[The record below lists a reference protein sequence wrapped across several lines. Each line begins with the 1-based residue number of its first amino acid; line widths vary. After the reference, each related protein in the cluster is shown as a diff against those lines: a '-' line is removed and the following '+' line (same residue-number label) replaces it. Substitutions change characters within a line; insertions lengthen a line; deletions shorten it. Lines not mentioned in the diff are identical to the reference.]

1 MFACVLIIAGIF
13 LWIFAVPGAEKVLR
27 VKRDNLMT
35 ARVIEGV
42 FEDFI
47 PLRGHIRPLTSVYL
61 DATEG
66 GRVEKIHVEDGTELA
81 LGDSIVDISNTR
93 LQLESITREAQVSEQ
108 INLMQTQ
115 ELNLTRNALEHKRNL
130 QQLAFEID
138 QLEVR
143 LQRMEPLIK
152 TGHVAQAELED
163 TRKRLVFLQQQ
174 RQLTLEARD
183 ADEALQEAQ
192 MKQLADSIKNLR
204 SNLEFARKNLESLR
218 VKAPVAGR
226 LTAFTLQ
233 VGQSLMPGERFGQ
246 IDNPNAYKL
255 VAMVD
260 EFYMPGVFEGQSA
273 NTKIHSQEYSLVVQK
288 IYPQVT
294 NGQFRIDLHFN
305 RNQPTQLSRG
315 QGVQLRLQMGENT
328 SSRLIPLGSFYA
340 DTGGNW
346 IFVVAP
352 DGHSAYKR
360 AIKSGRSNSQYLEV
374 IEGLMIDEEV
384 IVSSYTQYEQI
395 DKLILKH

>member
-1 MFACVLIIAGIF
+1 M
-13 LWIFAVPGAEKVLR
+13 PGSEKVLR
-27 VKRDNLMT
+27 VKRDNLTT
-35 ARVIEGV
+35 ANVIEGV

-81 LGDSIVDISNTR
+81 LDDPIVDISNTR

-130 QQLAFEID
+130 QQLSFEID

-143 LQRMEPLIK
+143 LQRVEPLIK

-163 TRKRLVFLQQQ
+163 TRKQLVFLQQQ
-174 RQLTLEARD
+174 RKLTLEARD
-183 ADEALQEAQ
+183 ADEALQDAQ

-204 SNLEFARKNLESLR
+204 SNLDFARKNLESLR

-233 VGQSLMPGERFGQ
+233 IGQSLMPGERFGQ

-273 NTKIHSQEYSLVVQK
+273 STKIHSQEYSLVVQK

-294 NGQFRIDLHFN
+294 SGQFRVDLQFDG
-305 RNQPTQLSRG
+305 NQPTLLSRG

-346 IFVVAP
+346 IYVIAP
-352 DGHSAYKR
+352 DGNSAYKR

-374 IEGLMIDEEV
+374 LEGLLVDEEV
-384 IVSSYTQYEQI
+384 VISSYTQFDQI
-395 DKLILKH
+395 DKLIFKN